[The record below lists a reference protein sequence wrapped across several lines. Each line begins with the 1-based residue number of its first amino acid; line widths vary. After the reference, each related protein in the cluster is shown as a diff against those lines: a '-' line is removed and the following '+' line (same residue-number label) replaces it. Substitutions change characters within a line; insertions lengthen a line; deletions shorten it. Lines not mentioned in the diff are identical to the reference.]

1 MISGYDISVEVVA
14 EDFAELPQ
22 LVARRG
28 DAELPV
34 THCFAC
40 GSDGFCRS
48 TGDATAC
55 SATLTVTTNEQGDGH
70 VSSQP
75 QGIDCSTHDGR
86 PCTVSWPVGTHVSL
100 QSQHGNQ
107 TSFGHWSGDA
117 CDDSQDQ
124 NCTFTL
130 TGEMMITAVFH

>member
-1 MISGYDISVEVVA
+1 MKLALLALFAGCYSPSFAACEVSCGSDSPCP
-14 EDFAELPQ
+14 EDY
-22 LVARRG
+22 
-28 DAELPV
+28 
-34 THCFAC
+34 AC

-48 TGDATAC
+48 SSDESGC

-75 QGIDCSTHDGR
+75 QGIDCSTHDDR
-86 PCTVSWPVGTHVSL
+86 PSTVTWPVGTRVSL
-100 QSQHGNQ
+100 QSQHFNQ

-124 NCTFTL
+124 SCTFTL
-130 TGEMMITAVFH
+130 TGAMTITAVFR